1 MCFAKKP
8 RLTNYLIDRQAAF
21 RGVYS
26 CENLLYSLR
35 DNCMFWFFE
44 IFIVRRN
51 VKQCTV
57 VFMMRGTLRVS
68 HNTPLELLMELS
80 DVFKFS
86 LRELSIGN
94 RGLSRT
100 KDTTKVI
107 NTFKASP

>member
-1 MCFAKKP
+1 
-8 RLTNYLIDRQAAF
+8 
-21 RGVYS
+21 
-26 CENLLYSLR
+26 
-35 DNCMFWFFE
+35 MFFSFFE

-57 VFMMRGTLRVS
+57 VFMTRGTLRVS

-107 NTFKASP
+107 NTFKALP

>member
-1 MCFAKKP
+1 M
-8 RLTNYLIDRQAAF
+8 T
-21 RGVYS
+21 
-26 CENLLYSLR
+26 
-35 DNCMFWFFE
+35 
-44 IFIVRRN
+44 
-51 VKQCTV
+51 
-57 VFMMRGTLRVS
+57 RGTLRVS